1 MKTGFS
7 SAIIKI
13 KSWKGDLGMYE
24 IGEKVLYSVH
34 GICRIGDMEE
44 RIVDRVKRQYLV
56 LEPVD
61 QAGAKFYVPTHNA
74 AALAKLRPLLSRE
87 ALEELLRSEEARQ
100 DAWIADEN
108 ARKQSYRELINSGD
122 RVALIRMVGS
132 LHRHKQEQIEAGR
145 KFHQSDENFL
155 RDAEK
160 LLSAEFSTVLGIE
173 PGQVGSYVLSAMN
186 EK

>member
-1 MKTGFS
+1 
-7 SAIIKI
+7 
-13 KSWKGDLGMYE
+13 MYE
-24 IGEKVLYSVH
+24 IGEKVLYGVH
-34 GICRIGDMEE
+34 GICRISDTEE

-87 ALEELLRSEEARQ
+87 ALEELLRSEEVRQ

-160 LLSAEFSTVLGIE
+160 MLDSEFALVLQMPRE
-173 PGQVGSYVLSAMN
+173 SVGDYVRSILKD
-186 EK
+186 E